1 MAGWRLVFVLPVA
14 DLVDMIDNEVKA
26 VYPKAWDAQLPRP
39 GNLRPMGRTI
49 VIGDIHGC
57 FDELTDLLNLIE
69 LKKVDRVV
77 TVGDL
82 IVKGE
87 KNREVLDLF
96 IDDQR
101 FSSVIGNHDRKLR
114 QVWRGEPVRLTKAQK
129 AARAELEVDRER
141 YSAFLQSLPFMIDL
155 GSHLVVHA
163 GVRPGVSLK
172 YQMAADLTELRTMG
186 ANPAR
191 KRGLPWYQVYRGR
204 KIVLFGHWPADAP
217 RRGPRAIGLDTG
229 CVYGGSLTAYIIES
243 NQFVSVPAR
252 LPYEPRKASPSMT
265 LS

>member
-1 MAGWRLVFVLPVA
+1 LNAAGGAEVVTEPVGWNAGALLTRLIRQRL
-14 DLVDMIDNEVKA
+14 
-26 VYPKAWDAQLPRP
+26 
-39 GNLRPMGRTI
+39 MGRVI

-57 FDELTDLLNLIE
+57 FDELTDLLNLVE
-69 LKKVDRVV
+69 LKKDDRVV
-77 TVGDL
+77 AVGDL

-96 IDDQR
+96 IDDRR

-114 QVWRGEPVRLTKAQK
+114 QVWRGEPVRLTKAQQL
-129 AARAELEVDRER
+129 ARAELEVNRGR
-141 YSAFLQSLPFMIDL
+141 YSTFLQSLPFMIDL

-186 ANPAR
+186 ANPDN
-191 KRGLPWYQVYRGR
+191 KRGVPWYQVYRGK
-204 KIVLFGHWPADAP
+204 KIVLFGHWPADVP

-229 CVYGGSLTAYIIES
+229 CVYGGRLTAFVIET
-243 NQFVSVPAR
+243 NQFLSVAAR
-252 LPYEPRKASPSMT
+252 RAYELT
-265 LS
+265 QQ